1 MKQGYNLY
9 LVGPMGVGKT
19 TIGRLIAQKLGKVF
33 IDLDDELELRSG
45 ASIPWIF
52 DVEGEEGFRRREA
65 ELLGELA
72 AERNV
77 VLSTGGGVVLSA
89 ANRELLKS
97 TGFVVFLNASVEEL
111 YQRTL
116 KDRKRPL
123 LQVPDRRK
131 VIERLKQDRDPLY
144 REAAHLVFDVG
155 RRNSRHVT
163 EALLQKLR
171 TFGIR

>member
-1 MKQGYNLY
+1 MKQGQNLY

-65 ELLGELA
+65 ELLREVTAG
-72 AERNV
+72 RDI

-89 ANRELLKS
+89 ENRQVLKS
-97 TGFVVFLNASVEEL
+97 TGFVVFLNASV
-111 YQRTL
+111 Q
-116 KDRKRPL
+116 
-123 LQVPDRRK
+123 Q
-131 VIERLKQDRDPLY
+131 
-144 REAAHLVFDVG
+144 
-155 RRNSRHVT
+155 
-163 EALLQKLR
+163 
-171 TFGIR
+171 